1 MSLEQISR
9 FRVAEVNK
17 HGQIHL
23 GGSAQ
28 QVVNRNKLLFNR
40 NNYQFSN
47 ECKLAWH
54 VRCTI
59 PQGYSH
65 VHGLYTNRCNVA
77 VLIKL
82 ECCPHCLHLYAPPTT
97 GQAPY
102 YGHHPHNA
110 RLLSV
115 ST

>member
-17 HGQIHL
+17 HRQIHL

-28 QVVNRNKLLFNR
+28 QVVNRKKLLFNR

-47 ECKLAWH
+47 KCKLVILFSSRFYFTTGQA
-54 VRCTI
+54 RMLSSLPT
-59 PQGYSH
+59 
-65 VHGLYTNRCNVA
+65 
-77 VLIKL
+77 
-82 ECCPHCLHLYAPPTT
+82 LYAQPTT

-102 YGHHPHNA
+102 YGHNPHNA